1 MIILLSPFQIAEA
14 ACRRGECEKILWAHF
29 EEAIAPEVRRYQ
41 VVDPDDNCQLQVS
54 TDNVHTKYLS

>member
-1 MIILLSPFQIAEA
+1 MTILSTPFKIAEA
-14 ACRRGECEKILWAHF
+14 ACRRDECEKILWAHF

-54 TDNVHTKYLS
+54 TAYTYKNNY